1 MVFQIENLLWKFDL
15 AFFDSSV
22 THLFTKCN
30 CFCQKSCLFC
40 TLYMET
46 WQPKLPLHRRV
57 KKTVVGENKAN
68 SRDSF
73 WLFCQ
78 FTVATATSRRF
89 VARFSANK
97 TIKKA
102 QHRVECF
109 AQCTKTNL
117 FWIYIPTGWKC
128 YARHRKASWRTF
140 IVCKKHLGLA
150 IIKQIWSGVPSFS
163 GSLIVLQ

>member
-1 MVFQIENLLWKFDL
+1 MIL
-15 AFFDSSV
+15 AES
-22 THLFTKCN
+22 
-30 CFCQKSCLFC
+30 
-40 TLYMET
+40 YIGE
-46 WQPKLPLHRRV
+46 W

-117 FWIYIPTGWKC
+117 FWIFYISAGWKC
-128 YARHRKASWRTF
+128 YARHRKARRRTF
-140 IVCKKHLGLA
+140 FVCKKNLGLS
-150 IIKQIWSGVPSFS
+150 IIKQVAVIRHSFIFWQLDCIAIMS
-163 GSLIVLQ
+163 HKINSLVLTVVLPAVQ

>member
-22 THLFTKCN
+22 THFFTKCN
-30 CFCQKSCLFC
+30 CFCQKSISLFC
-40 TLYMET
+40 ILYLET

-117 FWIYIPTGWKC
+117 FWKI
-128 YARHRKASWRTF
+128 F
-140 IVCKKHLGLA
+140 
-150 IIKQIWSGVPSFS
+150 
-163 GSLIVLQ
+163 LQGGNIMPGIEKLVEEPL

>member
-1 MVFQIENLLWKFDL
+1 MIFTLVTKSTRNLLNLNCPIGPNQHESQILFDEK
-15 AFFDSSV
+15 SSPEN
-22 THLFTKCN
+22 FIGR
-30 CFCQKSCLFC
+30 
-40 TLYMET
+40 TLELYIGE
-46 WQPKLPLHRRV
+46 W

-117 FWIYIPTGWKC
+117 FWIYIPAGWKC
-128 YARHRKASWRTF
+128 YARHRKARRRTF
-140 IVCKKHLGLA
+140 FSENITVVWSAYHWEEKQQLPVVFVVLFPP
-150 IIKQIWSGVPSFS
+150 IKP
-163 GSLIVLQ
+163 